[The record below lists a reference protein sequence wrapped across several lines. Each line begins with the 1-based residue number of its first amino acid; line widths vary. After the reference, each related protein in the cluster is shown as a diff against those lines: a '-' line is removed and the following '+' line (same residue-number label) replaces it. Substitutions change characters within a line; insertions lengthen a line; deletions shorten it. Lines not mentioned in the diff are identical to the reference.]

1 MDKLLAIIKRE
12 YLTRVKS
19 KGFLIS
25 TLLTPLVLA
34 TLLLLPAF
42 LMGAGWR
49 SNYRLIVLD
58 QTKDTALYQRVEKY
72 LVAENDTS
80 GRFQVQHERVN
91 EPQLEIRKGELNK
104 AIGEDKLNAYVV
116 VPPTVL
122 DQGNISYHAKD
133 LGDFV
138 AEMRIENAFQTA
150 VVEQRMINS
159 GADVARVGQ
168 LSKKIEM
175 EKFNERGE
183 GEGRTRIVMTFAL
196 IGLLCLSILIY
207 GTHVQSAVIEEK
219 QSRIIEVLLSSVRP
233 FSLMLGKLV
242 GVGLVGLTQYAVW
255 AICGVLLSGLAA
267 AQALAIGAFKLPQ
280 ISVSLMVYFV
290 VYFLLGYFLYA
301 TLYIM
306 VGAIV
311 SNEDDGQQMQLP
323 MMVLIVC
330 APAASTIV
338 WRNPDSAAA
347 ILVSL
352 IPFFSPTAMFFRI
365 AIQQPPW
372 WQIALSIALMI
383 GAILGS
389 VWLAAKF
396 YRIGVLMYGKRPT
409 LPELAKW
416 LRYS

>member
-1 MDKLLAIIKRE
+1 
-12 YLTRVKS
+12 
-19 KGFLIS
+19 
-25 TLLTPLVLA
+25 
-34 TLLLLPAF
+34 
-42 LMGAGWR
+42 
-49 SNYRLIVLD
+49 
-58 QTKDTALYQRVEKY
+58 
-72 LVAENDTS
+72 
-80 GRFQVQHERVN
+80 
-91 EPQLEIRKGELNK
+91 
-104 AIGEDKLNAYVV
+104 
-116 VPPTVL
+116 
-122 DQGNISYHAKD
+122 
-133 LGDFV
+133 
-138 AEMRIENAFQTA
+138 
-150 VVEQRMINS
+150 
-159 GADVARVGQ
+159 
-168 LSKKIEM
+168 
-175 EKFNERGE
+175 
-183 GEGRTRIVMTFAL
+183 
-196 IGLLCLSILIY
+196 
-207 GTHVQSAVIEEK
+207 
-219 QSRIIEVLLSSVRP
+219 
-233 FSLMLGKLV
+233 MLGKLV

-280 ISVSLMVYFV
+280 ISVSLMVFFV